1 MLDAGSNTIVDLKS
15 DGIALKGGVM
25 LGDCILAVND
35 EVVTSIDWR
44 PTATEG
50 VVVCRLPV
58 ALAPAGSALDPS
70 KPAISLKILRPVEMM
85 AAASAPEEP
94 PVPAPEVQPVPAA
107 PVPAPAPAPYM
118 AAEQPAATMPSAP
131 ANALE
136 HYPWAT
142 QINTAQDGI
151 KNKYNIA
158 RGTTLKPLQPLQ
170 RLDAAATM
178 RKTSAYAAPRGREL
192 PPRR

>member
-58 ALAPAGSALDPS
+58 ALAPMRWMSALPEAQARRDCSRRAVPPRS
-70 KPAISLKILRPVEMM
+70 PAHRPPRCLLRSLLPRS
-85 AAASAPEEP
+85 ASSAASQ
-94 PVPAPEVQPVPAA
+94 QPSPAA
-107 PVPAPAPAPYM
+107 RAQGGVAPL
-118 AAEQPAATMPSAP
+118 AATTKS
-131 ANALE
+131 
-136 HYPWAT
+136 
-142 QINTAQDGI
+142 
-151 KNKYNIA
+151 KV
-158 RGTTLKPLQPLQ
+158 
-170 RLDAAATM
+170 
-178 RKTSAYAAPRGREL
+178 SV
-192 PPRR
+192 